1 MNQDASNEPQGGE
14 SADPRHDIEI
24 AALRLRD
31 AHALAPLIAA
41 YGQALKRGAPRRPD
55 QYYAEQLLQDRVA
68 EFLGARIDGEL
79 VGFILFYDLPEPV
92 SGKRAGQADHIY
104 VHHEQR
110 GKGIAKALVDVL
122 ADLGSERGWSK
133 LMLNAPRRPDTG
145 IRVFEAVAEPADW
158 SSYVVHFR
166 GE

>member
-1 MNQDASNEPQGGE
+1 MNQVTHDKPNDTG
-14 SADPRHDIEI
+14 HDIEI
-24 AALRLRD
+24 SLLRLRD

-41 YGQALKRGAPRRPD
+41 YGQALKRGAPRQPD
-55 QYYAEQLLQDRVA
+55 QYYAEQLLQDRVG
-68 EFLGARIDGEL
+68 EFLGARLNGKL

-104 VHHEQR
+104 VHHDHR

-133 LMLNAPRRPDTG
+133 LMLNAPRRPETG
-145 IRVFEAVAEPADW
+145 KRVFEAVAEPADW
-158 SSYVVHFR
+158 SSFVVHFR